1 MKICIINLSGN
12 VGKTTIAVH
21 LLGAFNPAAKIISVE
36 SFNATAAND
45 VKSLDVDE
53 LAASR
58 FKEIYREIM
67 LNDDVVVDVGV
78 SNVGAFM
85 TEVARFKSSIG
96 EFDLV
101 LVPTV
106 PADKQQKD
114 TNATINWLSSNGI
127 TGDKIRVLFNQ
138 YDTNKLEPIEQTY
151 AQVIGYLLTD
161 GKGKAI
167 YEPYATIAQNEIYE
181 MVKSTGK
188 TIKELASDTT
198 DWKAL
203 RTEAKAAKD
212 LDKLDAAMDG
222 QMAHDLALSAQT
234 NLAEV
239 HALLFKGKK

>member
-21 LLGAFNPAAKIISVE
+21 LLGAFNPSAKIISVE
-36 SFNATAAND
+36 SFNNSAAND
-45 VKSLDVDE
+45 VTSLDVDE
-53 LAASR
+53 LSASR
-58 FKEIYREIM
+58 FKDIYREIM
-67 LNDDVVVDVGV
+67 MNDDVVVDVGV

-114 TNATINWLSSNGI
+114 TNATIDWLNSNGI
-127 TGDKIRVLFNQ
+127 DGSKIRVIFNQ

-167 YEPYATIAQNEIYE
+167 YSPYATIAQNEIYE

-188 TIKELASDTT
+188 TIKELASDKT
-198 DWKAL
+198 DWKAV
-203 RTEAKAAKD
+203 RNEAKVEKNME
-212 LDKLDAAMDG
+212 KLDAAMDG
-222 QMAHDLALSAQT
+222 QMAHDLATSAQN

-239 HALLFKGKK
+239 HTMLFKGKK